1 MSKYVKYYNERQD
14 AYTTLA
20 TQFQNW
26 AEAELL
32 TAADRA
38 AFSDFFASI
47 AKRFGLIRE
56 FKRRGLI

>member
-26 AEAELL
+26 ADSEIL
-32 TAADRA
+32 THADRA
-38 AFSDFFASI
+38 VFSDFFESI
-47 AKRFGLIRE
+47 AKRFGLVRE
-56 FKRRGLI
+56 FRRRGLI

>member
-14 AYTTLA
+14 AYLTLA

-26 AEAELL
+26 ADSEFL
-32 TAADRA
+32 TANDRA
-38 AFSDFFASI
+38 SFSSFFASI
-47 AKRFGLIRE
+47 AKRFGLIGE